1 MSVPFRKVSKTRRN
15 MRRTH
20 YKITANGL
28 VECTNCGAK
37 IRPHRACPKCGFYK
51 GADTS
56 KINLAK
62 IVEDEMT
69 IIIYSKEEILE
80 KYKEENCVCKPCEI
94 INDACINNTDN
105 TTNLININTATKEEL
120 NSNP

>member
-1 MSVPFRKVSKTRRN
+1 MAVPFRKVSKTRKN

-51 GADTS
+51 GVDTS
-56 KINLAK
+56 KKVETNKVEEKKAPKKAK
-62 IVEDEMT
+62 T
-69 IIIYSKEEILE
+69 TKKTEE
-80 KYKEENCVCKPCEI
+80 
-94 INDACINNTDN
+94 
-105 TTNLININTATKEEL
+105 
-120 NSNP
+120 

>member
-1 MSVPFRKVSKTRRN
+1 MAVPFRKVSKTRKN

-51 GADTS
+51 GVDTS
-56 KINLAK
+56 KKIETNKVEEKKAPKKAK
-62 IVEDEMT
+62 T
-69 IIIYSKEEILE
+69 TKAKKTEE
-80 KYKEENCVCKPCEI
+80 K
-94 INDACINNTDN
+94 
-105 TTNLININTATKEEL
+105 
-120 NSNP
+120 

>member
-1 MSVPFRKVSKTRRN
+1 MAVPFRKVSKTRRD

-51 GADTS
+51 GVDTS
-56 KINLAK
+56 KKIEANKVEEKKAPKKAK
-62 IVEDEMT
+62 T
-69 IIIYSKEEILE
+69 TKKTEE
-80 KYKEENCVCKPCEI
+80 
-94 INDACINNTDN
+94 
-105 TTNLININTATKEEL
+105 
-120 NSNP
+120 

>member
-1 MSVPFRKVSKTRRN
+1 MKKIAVPFRKVSKTRRN

-51 GADTS
+51 GVDTS
-56 KINLAK
+56 KKVETKVTEEKAPKKAK
-62 IVEDEMT
+62 T
-69 IIIYSKEEILE
+69 SKKTEE
-80 KYKEENCVCKPCEI
+80 
-94 INDACINNTDN
+94 
-105 TTNLININTATKEEL
+105 
-120 NSNP
+120 

>member
-1 MSVPFRKVSKTRRN
+1 MAVPFRKVSKTRRD

-51 GADTS
+51 GAVPS
-56 KINLAK
+56 KKVVEI
-62 IVEDEMT
+62 IVT
-69 IIIYSKEEILE
+69 LE
-80 KYKEENCVCKPCEI
+80 KVLKKAKASKKTEE
-94 INDACINNTDN
+94 
-105 TTNLININTATKEEL
+105 
-120 NSNP
+120 

>member
-1 MSVPFRKVSKTRRN
+1 MAVPFRKVSKTRRD

-51 GADTS
+51 GVDTS
-56 KINLAK
+56 KKQEEVKEVKTTKKATTKKEAK
-62 IVEDEMT
+62 VVEEAPKKAKT
-69 IIIYSKEEILE
+69 TKKTE
-80 KYKEENCVCKPCEI
+80 K
-94 INDACINNTDN
+94 
-105 TTNLININTATKEEL
+105 
-120 NSNP
+120 